1 VRASARNIEEG
12 TMSATAQGFRA
23 ASLRRMAILGAA
35 ALVVFLAIGALA
47 LWASF
52 GTAVFFDVLA
62 AGLAYCF

>member
-1 VRASARNIEEG
+1 
-12 TMSATAQGFRA
+12 MSATAQGFRA
-23 ASLRRMAILGAA
+23 ASMRRIAILGAA
-35 ALVVFLAIGALA
+35 ALILFLATGAMA